1 MFSPVTSSVV
11 PNNKIANEV
20 SSTNKEGEFNSESKN
35 RCRINFYNIQ
45 EASKYLHMTSPL
57 KIQEDQTMLPG
68 NFSVRER
75 LQHKKKSDTR

>member
-1 MFSPVTSSVV
+1 MSQRTDEELTS
-11 PNNKIANEV
+11 I
-20 SSTNKEGEFNSESKN
+20 TNK
-35 RCRINFYNIQ
+35 Q